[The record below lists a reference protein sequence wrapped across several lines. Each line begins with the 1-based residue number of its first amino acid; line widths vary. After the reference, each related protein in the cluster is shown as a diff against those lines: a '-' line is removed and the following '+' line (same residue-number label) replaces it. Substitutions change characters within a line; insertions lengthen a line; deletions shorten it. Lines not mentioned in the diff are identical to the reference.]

1 MIRII
6 VALSFGLLLA
16 ACGADGDPIT
26 PVSSADYSPSTP
38 IMVETGLIRLG

>member
-1 MIRII
+1 MIRVI

-26 PVSSADYSPSTP
+26 PVSNADYSPSTP
-38 IMVETGLIRLG
+38 IMVETGLIHLG

>member
-26 PVSSADYSPSTP
+26 PVSNADYSPSTP